1 MKRISYLFLLTV
13 FGLFMTAL
21 AFAQG
26 SMSDSTKK
34 ETPAQ
39 QNAEE
44 KKETPAQERAEEKT
58 ENKTKAHHTTAAKH
72 KAPKMA
78 AVDINSASK
87 EDLMKVPGMTDEMA
101 DKIVAGRPYK
111 SRTELTSK
119 SVMTKAEYAKMKGHL
134 VAKKEKA
141 SAATAK

>member
-1 MKRISYLFLLTV
+1 MKRLSYLVLITA
-13 FGLFMTAL
+13 FGLFMSAL

-34 ETPAQ
+34 ETPATER
-39 QNAEE
+39 AEE
-44 KKETPAQERAEEKT
+44 KKETPAQERAEEKG
-58 ENKTKAHHTTAAKH
+58 EHKTKTHHAATHH
-72 KAPKMA
+72 KGMKMA

-111 SRTELTSK
+111 SRAELVSK

-134 VAKKEKA
+134 AAKKEKT
-141 SAATAK
+141 SSTMPK